1 MNALTRRTA
10 MFAVSLF
17 AMTACGAAGGD
28 DAKSSDGAA
37 ALTEMTMGA
46 DDAPVTIV
54 EYASWTCPACL
65 QFQNDVVGKLKSEYV
80 DTGKVKFTFREYPTA
95 PANISVAGFAV
106 ARCAGEDSYFEIV
119 DELFSRQN
127 AILGLAREGG
137 QVKAALQQVAA
148 NHGISDEAEFDA
160 CLQDSD
166 IRKAIA
172 ASVVQGEADGVEG
185 TPTLLM
191 NGSKLPGHE
200 WRRWEGMKAVLD
212 EALGEDAPAPAEP
225 AAATEEMPAEPDTAP
240 ADDTDVESGD
250 MEGDMEIVEPTSGEA
265 TPE

>member
-17 AMTACGAAGGD
+17 AMTACGAAGGE
-28 DAKSSDGAA
+28 DAGSADTSSEGAA
-37 ALTEMTMGA
+37 VTEMTMGA

-65 QFQNDVVGKLKSEYV
+65 QFQTDVVGKLKSEYI

-95 PANISVAGFAV
+95 PANISVAGFAI
-106 ARCAGEDSYFEIV
+106 ARCAGEDAYFEIV
-119 DELFSRQN
+119 DELFSRQR
-127 AILGLAREGG
+127 AILSLAREGG

-160 CLQDSD
+160 CLQNSD

-172 ASVVQGEADGVEG
+172 ASVVQGESDGVEG
-185 TPTLLM
+185 TPTLMM
-191 NGSKLPGHE
+191 NGSKLPGFD
-200 WRRWEGMKAVLD
+200 WRQWDGMKAVLD
-212 EALGEDAPAPAEP
+212 EALGEDAPAPVEP
-225 AAATEEMPAEPDTAP
+225 AAATEEMPAEPDAAP
-240 ADDTDVESGD
+240 AEDSGAESGD
-250 MEGDMEIVEPTSGEA
+250 MEMVEPTSGED